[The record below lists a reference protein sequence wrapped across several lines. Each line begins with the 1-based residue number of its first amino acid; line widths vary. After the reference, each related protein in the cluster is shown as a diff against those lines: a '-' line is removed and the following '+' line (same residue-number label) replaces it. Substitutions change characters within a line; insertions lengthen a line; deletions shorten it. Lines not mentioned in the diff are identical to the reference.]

1 MRKISDLLKIMIFI
15 FGMWMLQGIL
25 AYFQIKHFRKV
36 VNEMKKQGKVLIG
49 QQKGK
54 LSAGSIVVLA
64 IDKHNK
70 VINVQEMR
78 GITVFDKFRVKDEF
92 INKSIDELKRELPN
106 MKNKK
111 SSLALK
117 KAIEQL

>member
-1 MRKISDLLKIMIFI
+1 MRKISDLSKVMIFI
-15 FGMWMLQGIL
+15 FIMWMLQGVL

-36 VNEMKKQGKVLIG
+36 LNKMKKQGRILIG

-54 LSAGSIVVLA
+54 LSAGSILILA
-64 IDKHNK
+64 IDEDEN
-70 VINVQEMR
+70 VINAQEMK

-106 MKNKK
+106 IKDKK
-111 SSLALK
+111 LSLTLK

>member
-1 MRKISDLLKIMIFI
+1 M
-15 FGMWMLQGIL
+15 
-25 AYFQIKHFRKV
+25 
-36 VNEMKKQGKVLIG
+36 IG

-54 LSAGSIVVLA
+54 LSAGSILILA
-64 IDKHNK
+64 IDEDEN
-70 VINVQEMR
+70 VINAQEMK

-106 MKNKK
+106 IKDKK
-111 SSLALK
+111 LSLTLK

>member
-1 MRKISDLLKIMIFI
+1 MRKISDLSKVMIFI
-15 FGMWMLQGIL
+15 FIMWMLQGVL

-36 VNEMKKQGKVLIG
+36 LNKMKKQGRILIG

-54 LSAGSIVVLA
+54 LSAGSILILA
-64 IDKHNK
+64 IDEDEN
-70 VINVQEMR
+70 VINAQEMK

-111 SSLALK
+111 LSLTLK

>member
-1 MRKISDLLKIMIFI
+1 MIFI

-49 QQKGK
+49 KQKGK

-70 VINVQEMR
+70 VINAQEMR
-78 GITVFDKFRVKDEF
+78 GITIFNKFRVKDEF

>member
-1 MRKISDLLKIMIFI
+1 
-15 FGMWMLQGIL
+15 MLQGIL